1 MISAY
6 TPILKKSTSKSP
18 DWYKHFHSVFYMS
31 QLTNQILLSY
41 LESKIE
47 DEKEDMIEVLGGEL
61 LAKKIIRKDSETGE
75 IIVSKAETLK
85 SIHIEDT
92 IDQIVKNVFENREQ
106 MMEVCLF
113 SMGLEK
119 EDGSKKD
126 IDIDRDMLLKSTT
139 SKNWFDL
146 IKGLL
151 NVWEFIFL
159 YGAIESAFK
168 EILSKQGQVREE
180 DLLGS
185 VFEKFDDLPDNLGFE
200 KSEIEKIWFF
210 YTELRNIYVHNHG
223 FINNRIKSNL
233 GGKLDDLKNAIYSI
247 HKETILIADLE
258 DILKKNLV
266 KNSKFY
272 FMRDTEL
279 NIFRNSMI
287 HFIESLEV
295 SHVDGLT
302 NQSTQVKEI
311 FGSV

>member
-6 TPILKKSTSKSP
+6 SPVLKKSTSSSP

-31 QLTNQILLSY
+31 QLTNQVLLSY
-41 LESKIE
+41 LESKI
-47 DEKEDMIEVLGGEL
+47 DDDKEDMIRVLGVEL
-61 LAKKIIRKDSETGE
+61 LDKKVIRKDSESGKV
-75 IIVSKAETLK
+75 IVSKAEALK

-106 MMEVCLF
+106 MIEMCLLG
-113 SMGLEK
+113 MGLEQ
-119 EDGSKKD
+119 EDSTKKD
-126 IDIDRDMLLKSTT
+126 IDIDRNTLLQSTT

-168 EILSKQGQVREE
+168 DILSKQGQVREE

-185 VFEKFDDLPDNLGFE
+185 VFDRFENLADNLGFE
-200 KSEIEKIWFF
+200 KSDIEKIWFF

-223 FINNRIKSNL
+223 LINNRIKSNL
-233 GGKLDDLKNAIYSI
+233 GGKLEGLKSAIYSI
-247 HKETILIADLE
+247 HEETILITDLE

-279 NIFRNSMI
+279 NIFRNTMI
-287 HFIESLEV
+287 HFIESLEA

-302 NQSTQVKEI
+302 SQSTQTQPSCAGV
-311 FGSV
+311 